1 MFKKSFKNVLTKKFE
16 NDIVLINEKVQIFNY
31 FYMGPTIISP
41 EMTDNYIMGPIDEG
55 PKK

>member
-1 MFKKSFKNVLTKKFE
+1 MFKKSSKNVLTKKFE